1 MNVWRC
7 KRKICDQLMNVL
19 STKIRVLLINQHM
32 WLKQSQFA
40 SSINAGVTLSVDVFI
55 REPGHDLQL
64 NIATSMTC
72 VMLVFSIRIEQ
83 WKKMLICDKFRLCKL
98 KQLHGMRFIMILVS
112 VSNFQC
118 YFGVNRLRNIAFG
131 RISCR
136 SSKLL
141 W

>member
-19 STKIRVLLINQHM
+19 ATKICVRLINQDT
-32 WLKQSQFA
+32 WLKQSTIIQFA
-40 SSINAGVTLSVDVFI
+40 SSISVGVTLSVDVFI
-55 REPGHDLQL
+55 REPCHDLQL

-136 SSKLL
+136 SSK
-141 W
+141 